1 LKIHTVLVSYQSSS
15 VAAVGAATS
24 IQHQPIDFFAGL
36 SARRQRDAGPLDV
49 NQEVDKYLTDS
60 SDTLMSLD
68 SYPHLRQLCQLYIII
83 FSSFIGSQTV
93 QHKHILVLN
102 TGLPSSAAVERLF
115 SLGGRVFSP
124 LRSKLTSEHFEMLTF
139 LRLAKW

>member
-1 LKIHTVLVSYQSSS
+1 MSIGSSFLPIPIVHTFMEQNGKIVENTHSFSFVRIT
-15 VAAVGAATS
+15 
-24 IQHQPIDFFAGL
+24 
-36 SARRQRDAGPLDV
+36 DAGPLDV